1 MPSAT
6 ATQEYLSKAQVQ
18 ELRDGL
24 TMLDVYRA
32 RKSSDPSERG
42 LAAFYQAALRLEL
55 IPEGTDLEGFLVRL
69 RTSDFNQV
77 MAEGELVARIPLAPV
92 GNGGEKELTSADG
105 TG

>member
-6 ATQEYLSKAQVQ
+6 ATQEYLSKDQVQ

-55 IPEGTDLEGFLVRL
+55 IPGDASLEDFLVRL

-77 MAEGELVARIPLAPV
+77 MAEGELVARIPLAPA
-92 GNGGEKELTSADG
+92 GNGGETGQTSSDG